1 MELLDGLGDDLRV
14 EQAHLRGEGFVVELP
29 GRGRGGRVVVRL
41 VVDVVEAVGGQ
52 GRVDVALNVGRFEGA
67 LVGAHAELLDERGVR
82 AGQDQGGDDGDG
94 HAGHGQAPRAAE
106 GSHHEEGGDQ
116 EGDDRQDRV
125 RGERGVDVGVHG
137 AVDGAA
143 LRGQQL
149 VAAQPV
155 VDADE
160 HREGGGHEA
169 GLESRVLGGV
179 GARGQADRPV
189 QVGHDEGGGQP
200 DTGDGH
206 EEGDEHLE
214 RGQDEHEEGNVQA
227 ELGIYLVEGRGVE
240 ELQERAP
247 FGGQTGAVGESEE
260 EGDSPEG
267 EAPHGLE
274 RLLVAA
280 QRRGCFPARRG
291 GAVTVGEGHREVQEP
306 GRDQQAHDEEA
317 EVGAPLGED
326 DARGAHLAEPQDFR
340 PHDGGP
346 VDDGGDE
353 RQRGQRDRAGAGL
366 AELHLDARGSPLTRL
381 IWLIG
386 SEDREWEAHS
396 NPLC

>member
-1 MELLDGLGDDLRV
+1 MTLGSSRRTWEV
-14 EQAHLRGEGFVVELP
+14 RAVVVELP

-41 VVDVVEAVGGQ
+41 VVDVVEPVGGQ

-67 LVGAHAELLDERGVR
+67 LVGAHAELLDEGGVGT
-82 AGQDQGGDDGDG
+82 GQDEGGDDGDG
-94 HAGHGQAPRAAE
+94 HAGDGQAPRAAE
-106 GSHHEEGGDQ
+106 GCDDEEDGDQ

-125 RGERGVDVGVHG
+125 RGQRGVDVGVHG
-137 AVDGAA
+137 AVDGAGI
-143 LRGQQL
+143 RGEQL

-160 HREGGGHEA
+160 HGQGGGHEA
-169 GLESRVLGGV
+169 GLQARVLGGV

-189 QVGHDEGGGQP
+189 QVGHDEGGGQT
-200 DTGDGH
+200 DAGDGH

-227 ELGIYLVEGRGVE
+227 ELGVNLIEGGGVE

-247 FGGQTGAVGESEE
+247 FGGQTCAVGEAEE

-280 QRRGCFPARRG
+280 QRR
-291 GAVTVGEGHREVQEP
+291 
-306 GRDQQAHDEEA
+306 
-317 EVGAPLGED
+317 
-326 DARGAHLAEPQDFR
+326 
-340 PHDGGP
+340 
-346 VDDGGDE
+346 
-353 RQRGQRDRAGAGL
+353 
-366 AELHLDARGSPLTRL
+366 
-381 IWLIG
+381 
-386 SEDREWEAHS
+386 
-396 NPLC
+396 